1 VEEESHQS
9 KLDAW
14 FAVGCL
20 SVPGTVAVRVAAFR
34 SRDLDIMGEDH
45 KQVSRRMGL
54 EGRDSGV
61 LHGGC

>member
-1 VEEESHQS
+1 
-9 KLDAW
+9 
-14 FAVGCL
+14 
-20 SVPGTVAVRVAAFR
+20 VRVAAFR